1 MKIMAID
8 YGDARTGFAIS
19 DRSEFLASPIG
30 TVPERN
36 AERLADKAA
45 QTAAEYGAG
54 EIIVGLPINMNG
66 TEGPRAEK
74 CRAFAELLK
83 GRTDL
88 PVRMWD
94 ERSTTVTAH
103 NILNETNVRG
113 KAKPVIEVLDGWK
126 SDIRGI
132 KKYEDLP
139 ENCKKYID
147 FVEKHIGFP
156 ITMVSNGPKRED
168 IIYRESPLSK

>member
-74 CRAFAELLK
+74 CRAFERAYRPAGENVGRALHYRHSTQYPQRNKRQGK
-83 GRTDL
+83 G
-88 PVRMWD
+88 
-94 ERSTTVTAH
+94 
-103 NILNETNVRG
+103 
-113 KAKPVIEVLDGWK
+113 
-126 SDIRGI
+126 
-132 KKYEDLP
+132 KKGCCRYSCRND
-139 ENCKKYID
+139 N
-147 FVEKHIGFP
+147 FG
-156 ITMVSNGPKRED
+156 G
-168 IIYRESPLSK
+168 LS

>member
-66 TEGPRAEK
+66 T
-74 CRAFAELLK
+74 
-83 GRTDL
+83 
-88 PVRMWD
+88 
-94 ERSTTVTAH
+94 
-103 NILNETNVRG
+103 
-113 KAKPVIEVLDGWK
+113 
-126 SDIRGI
+126 
-132 KKYEDLP
+132 
-139 ENCKKYID
+139 
-147 FVEKHIGFP
+147 
-156 ITMVSNGPKRED
+156 
-168 IIYRESPLSK
+168 

>member
-83 GRTDL
+83 ERTDL
-88 PVRMWD
+88 PVGRALHY
-94 ERSTTVTAH
+94 RHSTQYPQR
-103 NILNETNVRG
+103 NKRQG
-113 KAKPVIEVLDGWK
+113 KG
-126 SDIRGI
+126 
-132 KKYEDLP
+132 KKGCCRYSCRND
-139 ENCKKYID
+139 N
-147 FVEKHIGFP
+147 FG
-156 ITMVSNGPKRED
+156 G
-168 IIYRESPLSK
+168 LS

>member
-83 GRTDL
+83 ERTDL

-103 NILNETNVRG
+103 NILNEILLEGYLEYRRK
-113 KAKPVIEVLDGWK
+113 KAKQADNKAE
-126 SDIRGI
+126 
-132 KKYEDLP
+132 KKYHHSD
-139 ENCKKYID
+139 NSAC
-147 FVEKHIGFP
+147 G
-156 ITMVSNGPKRED
+156 NGISRF
-168 IIYRESPLSK
+168 RVV

>member
-66 TEGPRAEK
+66 REVQGV
-74 CRAFAELLK
+74 CRAFERAYRPAGENVGRAFHYRHSTQYPQRNKRQGK
-83 GRTDL
+83 G
-88 PVRMWD
+88 
-94 ERSTTVTAH
+94 
-103 NILNETNVRG
+103 
-113 KAKPVIEVLDGWK
+113 
-126 SDIRGI
+126 
-132 KKYEDLP
+132 KKGCCRYSCRND
-139 ENCKKYID
+139 N
-147 FVEKHIGFP
+147 FG
-156 ITMVSNGPKRED
+156 G
-168 IIYRESPLSK
+168 LS

>member
-74 CRAFAELLK
+74 CRAFCRAFERAYRPAGENV
-83 GRTDL
+83 GR
-88 PVRMWD
+88 
-94 ERSTTVTAH
+94 AFH
-103 NILNETNVRG
+103 
-113 KAKPVIEVLDGWK
+113 
-126 SDIRGI
+126 
-132 KKYEDLP
+132 
-139 ENCKKYID
+139 
-147 FVEKHIGFP
+147 
-156 ITMVSNGPKRED
+156 
-168 IIYRESPLSK
+168 YRHRTQYP